1 LKHIASLIKKDLQ
14 RDARHPW
21 GLVIFMLIPVMTALL
36 MSLVFSPKND
46 LQKNVRVRIALL
58 DHDDDFLGGLMRSMS
73 QQGRLGENLILQF
86 VDTEAQGLKLVEKRR
101 VSAFVI
107 LPTDLTQNILDH
119 KATSLT
125 LYKNP
130 AEAILP
136 TIVEEAISTLCIG
149 LSQAVVLLE
158 PEINIIRNMV
168 DLDHL
173 PNPLMVGMVA
183 AQSTQRLKTVEP
195 YFLPPL
201 VQFTTLNALDYQSMA
216 PAEPEPIGE
225 VQP

>member
-1 LKHIASLIKKDLQ
+1 MRHIATLIKKDLQ

-21 GLVIFMLIPVMTALL
+21 ALVIFMLLPVMTALI
-36 MSLVFSPKND
+36 MSLVFAPKND

-58 DHDDDFLGGLMRSMS
+58 DFDDDFLGGLMRSMS
-73 QQGRLGENLILQF
+73 QQGGLGDNLDLQF

-107 LPTDLTQNILDH
+107 LPKDLTEDILDL

-136 TIVEEAISTLCIG
+136 TIVEEAINTLCIG
-149 LSQAVVLLE
+149 ISQAVVLLE
-158 PEINIIRNMV
+158 TEINSVRNMT
-168 DLDHL
+168 DLDEI
-173 PNPLMVGMVA
+173 PNPLLVGMVA
-183 AQSTQRLKTVEP
+183 AQSAQRLKKVEP

-201 VQFTTLNALDYQSMA
+201 VQFNSVNASDYQPMA
-216 PAEPEPIGE
+216 PTVPEPNQEG
-225 VQP
+225 QP

>member
-1 LKHIASLIKKDLQ
+1 LRHIASLIKKDLL

-21 GLVIFMLIPVMTALL
+21 GLVIFMLIPVMTAVI

-58 DHDDDFLGGLMRSMS
+58 DSDDDFLGGLMRSMS
-73 QQGRLGENLILQF
+73 QQGGVGDNLRLQF
-86 VDTEAQGLKLVEKRR
+86 VDTEAEGLKLVEKRR
-101 VSAFVI
+101 VSAFLI
-107 LPTDLTQNILDH
+107 LPKDLTQNILDL

-136 TIVEEAISTLCIG
+136 TIVEEAINTLCIG
-149 LSQAVVLLE
+149 ISQAMVLLE
-158 PEINIIRNMV
+158 PEINSIRKMV
-168 DLDHL
+168 DLDHM
-173 PNPLMVGMVA
+173 PNPLVVGMVA

-201 VQFTTLNALDYQSMA
+201 VQMNTLNASDYKSMA
-216 PAEPEPIGE
+216 PTEPEP
-225 VQP
+225 VQEAKP

>member
-1 LKHIASLIKKDLQ
+1 MKRIAALLKKDLQ

-21 GLVIFMLIPVMTALL
+21 GLVIFMLIPVMTALI

-46 LQKNVRVRIALL
+46 LQKNVHVRIALL
-58 DHDDDFLGGLMRSMS
+58 DLDDDFLGGLMRTLS
-73 QQGRLGENLILQF
+73 QQGRLGGHLSLQF
-86 VDTEAQGLKLVEKRR
+86 VDTETQGLKLVEKRK

-107 LPTDLTQNILDH
+107 LPEHLTQDILDH
-119 KATSLT
+119 KSTHLT

-136 TIVEEAISTLCIG
+136 TIVEEALNTLCIG
-149 LSQAVVLLE
+149 ISKAVVLLE
-158 PEINIIRNMV
+158 PEINSIRKMM
-168 DLDHL
+168 DLDHV
-173 PNPLMVGMVA
+173 PNPLLVGMVA

-201 VQFTTLNALDYQSMA
+201 VQFTTLNASDYHSMA
-216 PAEPEPIGE
+216 MTEPDPNQEGRP
-225 VQP
+225 

>member
-1 LKHIASLIKKDLQ
+1 LRHIAALIKKVLQ

-21 GLVIFMLIPVMTALL
+21 GLIIFMLIPVMSALI

-46 LQKNVRVRIALL
+46 LQENIRVRIALL
-58 DHDDDFLGGLMRSMS
+58 DFDDDFLGGLMRSMS
-73 QQGRLGENLILQF
+73 QQGGLGNNLDLQF

-107 LPTDLTQNILDH
+107 LPKDLTEDILDL
-119 KATSLT
+119 KAASLT

-136 TIVEEAISTLCIG
+136 TIVEEAINTLCIG
-149 LSQAVVLLE
+149 ISHAVVLLE
-158 PEINIIRNMV
+158 TEIKSIRNMT
-168 DLDHL
+168 DLDEI
-173 PNPLMVGMVA
+173 PNPILVGMVA
-183 AQSTQRLKTVEP
+183 AQSTQRLKKVEP

-201 VQFTTLNALDYQSMA
+201 VQFNSINASDYQPMA
-216 PAEPEPIGE
+216 PTVPEPNQE
-225 VQP
+225 AQP

>member
-1 LKHIASLIKKDLQ
+1 MKHIASLIKKDLQ

-21 GLVIFMLIPVMTALL
+21 GLVIFMLLPVMTALI
-36 MSLVFSPKND
+36 MSLVFAPKND

-58 DHDDDFLGGLMRSMS
+58 DYDDDFLGGLMRSMS
-73 QQGRLGENLILQF
+73 QQGRLGDNLDLQF

-107 LPTDLTQNILDH
+107 LPKDLTEDILDL
-119 KATSLT
+119 KAASLT

-136 TIVEEAISTLCIG
+136 TIVEEAINTLCIG
-149 LSQAVVLLE
+149 ISQAVVLLE
-158 PEINIIRNMV
+158 TEIKSIRDMA
-168 DLDHL
+168 DLDEI
-173 PNPLMVGMVA
+173 PNPLLVGMVA
-183 AQSTQRLKTVEP
+183 AQSTQRLKKVEP

-201 VQFTTLNALDYQSMA
+201 VQFNSVNASDYQPMA
-216 PAEPEPIGE
+216 PTVPEPNQEG
-225 VQP
+225 QP

>member
-1 LKHIASLIKKDLQ
+1 MKHIASLIKKDLL

-21 GLVIFMLIPVMTALL
+21 GLIIFMLIPVMTAML

-46 LQKNVRVRIALL
+46 LQENVQVRIALL
-58 DHDDDFLGGLMRSMS
+58 DHDDDFLGGVMRSIS
-73 QQGRLGENLILQF
+73 QQGGVGDTLRLHLVE
-86 VDTEAQGLKLVEKRR
+86 TEAEGLKLVEKRK

-107 LPTDLTQNILDH
+107 LPEDLTQNILDH
-119 KATSLT
+119 VPTNLI

-136 TIVEEAISTLCIG
+136 IIVEEAINTLCIG

-158 PEINIIRNMV
+158 PEINSIRKMV
-168 DLDHL
+168 NLDSV
-173 PNPLMVGMVA
+173 PNPLLVGMVA

-201 VQFTTLNALDYQSMA
+201 VQMTSLDASDYESMA
-216 PAEPEPIGE
+216 PTEPDPVLEA
-225 VQP
+225 QP

>member
-21 GLVIFMLIPVMTALL
+21 GLIIFMFIPVMTALL

-46 LQKNVRVRIALL
+46 LQDNVHVRIALL
-58 DHDDDFLGGLMRSMS
+58 DFDDDFLGKMMRSMS
-73 QQGRLGENLILQF
+73 RQGQLGENLQLDF
-86 VDTEAQGLKLVEKRR
+86 VDTEAQGLKLVEKRK

-107 LPTDLTQNILDH
+107 LPKNLTQNVLDH

-136 TIVEEAISTLCIG
+136 TIVEEALNTLCIG
-149 LSQAVVLLE
+149 ISEAVVLLE
-158 PEINIIRNMV
+158 SEINSIRKMA
-168 DLDHL
+168 DWDHV
-173 PNPLMVGMVA
+173 PNPFLVGLVA
-183 AQSTQRLKTVEP
+183 TQSTQRLKTVEP

-201 VQFTTLNALDYQSMA
+201 VQFNSIKASDYQSMA
-216 PAEPEPIGE
+216 PTEPDPVQE

>member
-1 LKHIASLIKKDLQ
+1 LKHIATLVKKDLQ

-21 GLVIFMLIPVMTALL
+21 GLIIFMLIPVMTAVI

-46 LQKNVRVRIALL
+46 IQENIRVRIALL
-58 DHDDDFLGGLMRSMS
+58 DFDDDFLGGLMRSMS
-73 QQGRLGENLILQF
+73 QQGRLGENLVLQF
-86 VDTEAQGLKLVEKRR
+86 VDTEAQGLKLVEKRK

-107 LPTDLTQNILDH
+107 LPKDLTQNILDL

-136 TIVEEAISTLCIG
+136 AIVEEAINTLCIG
-149 LSQAVVLLE
+149 ISQAVVLLE
-158 PEINIIRNMV
+158 TEIKSIRDMA
-168 DLDHL
+168 DLDEI
-173 PNPLMVGMVA
+173 PNPLLVGMVA
-183 AQSTQRLKTVEP
+183 AQSTQRLKKVEP

-201 VQFTTLNALDYQSMA
+201 VQFNSLEAADYQSMA
-216 PAEPEPIGE
+216 PAEPEPNPEG
-225 VQP
+225 QP

>member
-1 LKHIASLIKKDLQ
+1 MKHIATLVKKDLQ

-21 GLVIFMLIPVMTALL
+21 GLIIFMLIPVMTAVI

-46 LQKNVRVRIALL
+46 IQENIRVRIALL
-58 DHDDDFLGGLMRSMS
+58 DFDDDFLGGLMRSMS
-73 QQGRLGENLILQF
+73 QQGRLGENLVLQF
-86 VDTEAQGLKLVEKRR
+86 VDTEAQGLKLVEKRK

-107 LPTDLTQNILDH
+107 LPKDLTQNILDL

-136 TIVEEAISTLCIG
+136 AIVEEAINTLCIG
-149 LSQAVVLLE
+149 ISQAVVLLE
-158 PEINIIRNMV
+158 TEIKSIRDMA
-168 DLDHL
+168 DLDEI
-173 PNPLMVGMVA
+173 PNPLLVGMVA
-183 AQSTQRLKTVEP
+183 AQSTQRLKKVEP

-201 VQFTTLNALDYQSMA
+201 VQFNSLEAADYQSMA
-216 PAEPEPIGE
+216 PAEPEPNPEG
-225 VQP
+225 QP

>member
-1 LKHIASLIKKDLQ
+1 MRHIPTLIKKDLQ

-21 GLVIFMLIPVMTALL
+21 GLIIFMLIPVMTAVI

-46 LQKNVRVRIALL
+46 LQKNVCVRIALL
-58 DHDDDFLGGLMRSMS
+58 DFDDDFLGGLMRSMS
-73 QQGRLGENLILQF
+73 QQGRLGENLVLQF
-86 VDTEAQGLKLVEKRR
+86 VDTEAQGLKLVEKRK

-107 LPTDLTQNILDH
+107 LPKDLTQNTLDL
-119 KATSLT
+119 KPASLT

-136 TIVEEAISTLCIG
+136 TIVEEAINTLCIG

-158 PEINIIRNMV
+158 TEINSIRDMV
-168 DLDHL
+168 DLDEV
-173 PNPLMVGMVA
+173 PSPLLVGMVA
-183 AQSTQRLKTVEP
+183 AQSTQRLKKVEP

-201 VQFTTLNALDYQSMA
+201 VQFNSLNASDYQSMA
-216 PAEPEPIGE
+216 PEAAEPNLEG
-225 VQP
+225 QP

>member
-1 LKHIASLIKKDLQ
+1 LKHIVSLIKKDLQ

-21 GLVIFMLIPVMTALL
+21 GLVIFMLIPVMTAVI

-58 DHDDDFLGGLMRSMS
+58 DSDDDFLGGLMRSMS
-73 QQGRLGENLILQF
+73 QQGGVGDNLRLQF
-86 VDTEAQGLKLVEKRR
+86 VDTEAEGLKLVKKRR
-101 VSAFVI
+101 VSAFLI
-107 LPTDLTQNILDH
+107 LPKDLTQNILDL

-136 TIVEEAISTLCIG
+136 TIVEEAINTLCIG
-149 LSQAVVLLE
+149 ISQAMVLLE
-158 PEINIIRNMV
+158 PEINSIRKMV
-168 DLDHL
+168 DLDSV
-173 PNPLMVGMVA
+173 PNPLLVGMVA

-201 VQFTTLNALDYQSMA
+201 VQMNTLDASDYKSMA
-216 PAEPEPIGE
+216 PTGPEP
-225 VQP
+225 VQEAKP

>member
-1 LKHIASLIKKDLQ
+1 MKHIASLIKKDLL

-21 GLVIFMLIPVMTALL
+21 GLIIFMLIPVMTAVI

-46 LQKNVRVRIALL
+46 LQKNVRVRMALL
-58 DHDDDFLGGLMRSMS
+58 DHDDDFLGGLMRSLS
-73 QQGRLGENLILQF
+73 QQGGLGDNLKLQF

-107 LPTDLTQNILDH
+107 LPENLTQDILDH
-119 KATSLT
+119 KPTSLT

-136 TIVEEAISTLCIG
+136 TIVEEAINTLCIG
-149 LSQAVVLLE
+149 ISHAVVLLE
-158 PEINIIRNMV
+158 PELNSIRNMV
-168 DLDHL
+168 DLDEI
-173 PNPLMVGMVA
+173 PNPLLVGMVA

-201 VQFTTLNALDYQSMA
+201 VQFTGLNASDYQPMA
-216 PAEPEPIGE
+216 PTAPEPNTE
-225 VQP
+225 AKP